1 MFVFFGNFLSFHIFH
16 FLGVEDLRVCMQD
29 GGRSLRIAPVLK
41 ALHWLLYTKERPV
54 CVGVHGSPSSN
65 KEGGGGH
72 NLVLEMKGETGS
84 ERGKGCLGVKQTSNL
99 VASISLLQV
108 EIHPSLICML

>member
-54 CVGVHGSPSSN
+54 CVGVHGSHSSN
-65 KEGGGGH
+65 KEGGGAKFSFG
-72 NLVLEMKGETGS
+72 NEGGDRKRE
-84 ERGKGCLGVKQTSNL
+84 GKGLFRCKTHFQLSCVYFSSSG
-99 VASISLLQV
+99 
-108 EIHPSLICML
+108 